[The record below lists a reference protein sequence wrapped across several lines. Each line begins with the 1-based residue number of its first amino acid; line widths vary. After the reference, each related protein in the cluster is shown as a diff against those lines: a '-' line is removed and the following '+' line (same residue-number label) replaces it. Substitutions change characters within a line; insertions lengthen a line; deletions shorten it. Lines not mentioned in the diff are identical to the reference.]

1 MANGREFS
9 SQVQQLPMSLILEQR
24 TPVQLL
30 VPLLM

>member
-1 MANGREFS
+1 MANGREFG

-30 VPLLM
+30 VQLLM